1 MRQISLVS
9 LASLTILTG
18 AGYAFAADTDAG
30 TAGRP
35 TAVLSHD
42 ACLAIWHGSAGDELA
57 RFHVG
62 QHGLTPVGAK
72 GIVTNFQQADVD
84 NDGSISQAE
93 FVDACRLGLVTG
105 PVLGLHSGS

>member
-1 MRQISLVS
+1 MRHISLVS
-9 LASLTILTG
+9 LASLAILTG
-18 AGYAFAADTDAG
+18 AGYAFAADTEAG

-35 TAVLSHD
+35 TAVLSED
-42 ACLAIWHGSAGDELA
+42 ACLAVWHSSPGDELA

-72 GIVTNFQQADVD
+72 GVVTNFQQADVD
-84 NDGSISQAE
+84 DDGSISQAE

>member
-1 MRQISLVS
+1 MRHIP
-9 LASLTILTG
+9 LASFMILIG

-35 TAVLSHD
+35 TAVLSRD
-42 ACLAIWHGSAGDELA
+42 ACLAIWPSSAGDELA

-72 GIVTNFQQADVD
+72 GIVTNFQQADLD
-84 NDGSISQAE
+84 HDGSISQAE

-105 PVLGLHSGS
+105 PILGLHSGS